1 MFAGDQMW
9 QRPAVLSIFCL
20 LPLAPCP
27 TPEPPPAPK
36 PHAARPAPAAAPPDT
51 RLAARPRGPLI
62 GLSDNRPETILDPR
76 FQASGIKR
84 IRVLVPYDDV
94 ARGGQRLGVQDRWFT
109 TARANGIEPLVSFY
123 RSYRSKKLLPS
134 VAQYRRHFR
143 LFRERYPWVRHFST
157 WNEANFP
164 AAQPT
169 GNYPRRTA
177 QFYKVARQECA
188 GGRCTVLAMDFRA
201 DGSAHAA
208 RWLRAFKRHIGRGP
222 HIWGLVSHPDVNRL
236 STARTRQFLR
246 ATRGEVWATEI
257 GAVNFFGRGFRPS
270 IRRQTRAM
278 RYMMY
283 RYPSVSRRLRR
294 MYVYHWRAARGD
306 RLWDSA
312 LLSASGKRRP
322 SYYVFFSALG
332 KRAP

>member
-1 MFAGDQMW
+1 MRH
-9 QRPAVLSIFCL
+9 RPVVLGLFCL

-27 TPEPPPAPK
+27 QPQPAPAPK
-36 PHAARPAPAAAPPDT
+36 PPTGTPATVGSVPDT

-62 GLSDNRPETILDPR
+62 GLSDNRPETILDHR
-76 FQASGIKR
+76 FQATGIKR
-84 IRVLVPYDDV
+84 VRVLVPFDDV
-94 ARGGQRLGVQDRWFT
+94 ARGGERRGVQDMWFS
-109 TARANGIEPLVSFY
+109 TARAHGIEPLVSFE
-123 RSYRSKKLLPS
+123 RSYGSKRLLPS
-134 VAQYRRHFR
+134 VAEYRRHFR

-157 WNEANFP
+157 WSEANFP

-169 GNYPRRTA
+169 GNHPRRTA
-177 QFYKVARQECA
+177 QFYEVARQECS
-188 GGRCTVLAMDFRA
+188 GGRCTVLTMDFRA
-201 DGSAHAA
+201 DGSAHAS

-236 STARTRQFLR
+236 STRRTRQFLR

-270 IRRQTRAM
+270 IRRQTHAM

-294 MYVYHWRAARGD
+294 MYVYHWRAARGN

-312 LLSASGKRRP
+312 LLSVNGERRP
-322 SYYVFFSALG
+322 SYYVFFRALG

>member
-1 MFAGDQMW
+1 M
-9 QRPAVLSIFCL
+9 
-20 LPLAPCP
+20 
-27 TPEPPPAPK
+27 
-36 PHAARPAPAAAPPDT
+36 PDT

-76 FQASGIKR
+76 FRATGIRR

-94 ARGGQRLGVQDRWFT
+94 ARGGARLAVQDRWFR
-109 TARANGIEPLVSFY
+109 TARANGIEPLVAFY

-143 LFRERYPWVRHFST
+143 LFRDRYPWVRLFST

-169 GNYPRRTA
+169 GNYPLRTA
-177 QFYKVARQECA
+177 QFYRVARQECS

-201 DGSAHAA
+201 DGSEHAT

-236 STARTRQFLR
+236 STRRTRQFLR
-246 ATRGEVWATEI
+246 ATRGEVWATEV

-322 SYYVFFSALG
+322 SYYIFFRALG
-332 KRAP
+332 RRAP